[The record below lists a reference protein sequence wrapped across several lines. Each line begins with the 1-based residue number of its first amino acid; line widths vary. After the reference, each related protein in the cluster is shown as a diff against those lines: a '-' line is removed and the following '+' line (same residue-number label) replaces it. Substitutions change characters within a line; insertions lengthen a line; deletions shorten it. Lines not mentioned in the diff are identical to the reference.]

1 MAEVK
6 LRALVLREVDFGDW
20 DRYLTVLAEDGR
32 RVEIL
37 CKNARR
43 GKKTNPAARQLCFSE
58 FILAERGEKYA
69 LREADLVHSFFG
81 LAEDIE
87 RYALACYLCELTS
100 ALSDPGLES
109 PALCRLLLT
118 ALLALERKK
127 RDPALVKAAFEL
139 RVMAESGYAPD
150 LQACSICGEAV
161 MAGPVWFSV
170 PAGGIAHESCARRVG
185 GCMPLDGSALRAVVH
200 VLSAEPKRL
209 AAFALTG
216 AAAGQLAALAEQYV
230 RFHLG
235 RGFSSLDFYRS
246 LAGPAGGAGVH
257 RREQKGT

>member
-69 LREADLVHSFFG
+69 LREADLVHSFFV

-87 RYALACYLCELTS
+87 RYALACYLKSE
-100 ALSDPGLES
+100 A
-109 PALCRLLLT
+109 
-118 ALLALERKK
+118 K
-127 RDPALVKAAFEL
+127 R
-139 RVMAESGYAPD
+139 S
-150 LQACSICGEAV
+150 
-161 MAGPVWFSV
+161 
-170 PAGGIAHESCARRVG
+170 
-185 GCMPLDGSALRAVVH
+185 
-200 VLSAEPKRL
+200 
-209 AAFALTG
+209 
-216 AAAGQLAALAEQYV
+216 
-230 RFHLG
+230 
-235 RGFSSLDFYRS
+235 
-246 LAGPAGGAGVH
+246 
-257 RREQKGT
+257 

>member
-37 CKNARR
+37 CKNERR

-69 LREADLVHSFFG
+69 LREADLVHSFFVCQTP
-81 LAEDIE
+81 
-87 RYALACYLCELTS
+87 RALRAGSLLVLNSIS

-127 RDPALVKAAFEL
+127 REPALVKAAFEL

-150 LQACSICGEAV
+150 LTSCGVCGEVIENPPVCFSVRAGTPRTQSARGESAV
-161 MAGPVWFSV
+161 MHSLRTV
-170 PAGGIAHESCARRVG
+170 PC
-185 GCMPLDGSALRAVVH
+185 
-200 VLSAEPKRL
+200 
-209 AAFALTG
+209 
-216 AAAGQLAALAEQYV
+216 
-230 RFHLG
+230 G
-235 RGFSSLDFYRS
+235 RCFMR
-246 LAGPAGGAGVH
+246 
-257 RREQKGT
+257 

>member
-69 LREADLVHSFFG
+69 LREADLVHSFFV

-100 ALSDPGLES
+100 ALSDPGL
-109 PALCRLLLT
+109 
-118 ALLALERKK
+118 
-127 RDPALVKAAFEL
+127 VKAAFEL

-150 LQACSICGEAV
+150 LTSCGVCGEV
-161 MAGPVWFSV
+161 IENPPVCFSV
-170 PAGGIAHESCARRVG
+170 RAGTAADAKCAGRVG
-185 GCMPLDGSALRAVVH
+185 GYAQLVDSTLRAMLH
-200 VLSAEPKRL
+200 ALTAEPNKVY
-209 AAFALTG
+209 AFALSG
-216 AAAGQLAALAEQYV
+216 PAREQFCGMAEEYV
-230 RFHLG
+230 KYHLG
-235 RGFSSLDFYRS
+235 RGFESLQFYRS
-246 LAGPAGGAGVH
+246 LQAPM
-257 RREQKGT
+257 K

>member
-20 DRYLTVLAEDGR
+20 DRYLTVLAEDG
-32 RVEIL
+32 
-37 CKNARR
+37 R

-69 LREADLVHSFFG
+69 LREADLVHSFFV

-127 RDPALVKAAFEL
+127 REPALVKAAFEL

-150 LQACSICGEAV
+150 LTSCGVCGEV
-161 MAGPVWFSV
+161 IENPPVCFSV
-170 PAGGIAHESCARRVG
+170 RAGTAADAKCAGRVG
-185 GCMPLDGSALRAVVH
+185 GYAQLVDSTLRAMLHALTAEPNKVYAF
-200 VLSAEPKRL
+200 VLSGPAREQFCGMAE
-209 AAFALTG
+209 
-216 AAAGQLAALAEQYV
+216 EYV
-230 RFHLG
+230 KYHLG
-235 RGFSSLDFYRS
+235 RGFESLQFYQS
-246 LAGPAGGAGVH
+246 LQMPI
-257 RREQKGT
+257 K

>member
-69 LREADLVHSFFG
+69 LREADLVHSFFV

-100 ALSDPGLES
+100 ALSDPGLEN

-150 LQACSICGEAV
+150 LTSCGVCGEAV
-161 MAGPVWFSV
+161 SAGPVWFSV
-170 PAGGIAHESCARRVG
+170 PAGGIVHESCARRVG

-200 VLSAEPKRL
+200 VLSAEPNKVY
-209 AAFALTG
+209 AFALSG
-216 AAAGQLAALAEQYV
+216 PAGEQFCGMAEEYV
-230 RFHLG
+230 KYHLG
-235 RGFSSLDFYRS
+235 RGFESLQFYRS
-246 LAGPAGGAGVH
+246 LQAPM
-257 RREQKGT
+257 K

>member
-69 LREADLVHSFFG
+69 LREADLVHSFFV

-87 RYALACYLCELTS
+87 RYALACYLCF
-100 ALSDPGLES
+100 
-109 PALCRLLLT
+109 C
-118 ALLALERKK
+118 
-127 RDPALVKAAFEL
+127 
-139 RVMAESGYAPD
+139 
-150 LQACSICGEAV
+150 
-161 MAGPVWFSV
+161 
-170 PAGGIAHESCARRVG
+170 
-185 GCMPLDGSALRAVVH
+185 
-200 VLSAEPKRL
+200 
-209 AAFALTG
+209 
-216 AAAGQLAALAEQYV
+216 
-230 RFHLG
+230 
-235 RGFSSLDFYRS
+235 
-246 LAGPAGGAGVH
+246 
-257 RREQKGT
+257 

>member
-69 LREADLVHSFFG
+69 LREADLVHSFFV

-161 MAGPVWFSV
+161 TAGPVWFSSRRAV
-170 PAGGIAHESCARRVG
+170 LPMKAAPGVWAAVCLSTAVRCARW
-185 GCMPLDGSALRAVVH
+185 CMCSRPSQSALRPSPSQGLLRGSLPPS
-200 VLSAEPKRL
+200 LSS
-209 AAFALTG
+209 T
-216 AAAGQLAALAEQYV
+216 
-230 RFHLG
+230 
-235 RGFSSLDFYRS
+235 
-246 LAGPAGGAGVH
+246 
-257 RREQKGT
+257 

>member
-43 GKKTNPAARQLCFSE
+43 GKKTNPAAR
-58 FILAERGEKYA
+58 
-69 LREADLVHSFFG
+69 
-81 LAEDIE
+81 
-87 RYALACYLCELTS
+87 YLCELTS

-150 LQACSICGEAV
+150 LTSCGVCGEV
-161 MAGPVWFSV
+161 IENPPVCFSV
-170 PAGGIAHESCARRVG
+170 RAGTAADAKCAGRVG
-185 GCMPLDGSALRAVVH
+185 GYAQLVDSTLRAMLH
-200 VLSAEPKRL
+200 VLTAEPNKVY
-209 AAFALTG
+209 AFALSG
-216 AAAGQLAALAEQYV
+216 PAREQFCGMAEEYV
-230 RFHLG
+230 KYHLG
-235 RGFSSLDFYRS
+235 REFESLRFYRS
-246 LAGPAGGAGVH
+246 LQMPM
-257 RREQKGT
+257 K